1 MITGTS
7 DYSGWLSMRELD
19 EAAGLP
25 KGSAFRAFKALAG
38 DLAEGTDY
46 VVLDHRTAEGLAAS
60 KTVQGRLYRSSIAP
74 VLLSA
79 AAAARVRSAMAASA
93 SPDLR

>member
-1 MITGTS
+1 MSSGTN

-19 EAAGLP
+19 EAAGLA
-25 KGSAFRAFKALAG
+25 KGSAFRAFKSMAG

-60 KTVQGRLYRSSIAP
+60 MTVQGRLYRSSIAP

-79 AAAARVRSAMAASA
+79 ATAARVRSLMTASLG
-93 SPDLR
+93 SDVR

>member
-1 MITGTS
+1 MSTGTD

-19 EAAGLP
+19 EATGLA

-60 KTVQGRLYRSSIAP
+60 MTVQGRLYRSSIAP

-79 AAAARVRSAMAASA
+79 TSAARVRSVMMTPP
-93 SPDLR
+93 SPDVR

>member
-1 MITGTS
+1 MTGTS

-25 KGSAFRAFKALAG
+25 KGSAFRAFKSLAG
-38 DLAEGTDY
+38 DLAEGPDY

-60 KTVQGRLYRSSIAP
+60 MTVEGRLYRSSIAP

-79 AAAARVRSAMAASA
+79 ATAARVRSAMTAAA
-93 SPDLR
+93 GPDVR